1 MSRYE
6 DEIDQQF
13 LEDTEDDL
21 ESPED
26 GRDGSPAEGSS
37 DDPESLDAIDPLR
50 RDTYLVDGDEDYNR
64 IPDYQERGEYSE
76 DDEPER
82 DEDELAFEDDGSE
95 AFRDPDNPDDDWT
108 PRDLEDEDDDE
119 R

>member
-6 DEIDQQF
+6 DELDQQF
-13 LEDTEDDL
+13 VDEVEDDL

-37 DDPESLDAIDPLR
+37 DDPDSLDAIDPLR
-50 RDTYLVDGDEDYNR
+50 RDTYLLDGDEDYNR
-64 IPDYQERGEYSE
+64 VPDYQERGEYSE
-76 DDEPER
+76 DDEPE
-82 DEDELAFEDDGSE
+82 EHEDDGSE

-108 PRDLEDEDDDE
+108 PRDLEDEDEDE